1 MAWRQALS
9 QVWAS
14 PGVDPPLN
22 QLSETLPWGGRGA
35 KEPVRHAHP
44 FFPSCVHSFLG
55 LAVAE
60 PSVCGNYLFN
70 QTYPAPENT
79 PVRGQCSLATTIGE
93 RAIIGAHASQFVRR
107 LDACEAVSAQV
118 GQGRAIQLAMF

>member
-9 QVWAS
+9 LVWTS

-44 FFPSCVHSFLG
+44 FSPSCLPSFLG
-55 LAVAE
+55 LAIAE

-70 QTYPAPENT
+70 QTCSAPANA
-79 PVRGQCSLATTIGE
+79 PVRGQSSLATTIGE
-93 RAIIGAHASQFVRR
+93 RAIIGRTLPSFVRR
-107 LDACEAVSAQV
+107 LDA
-118 GQGRAIQLAMF
+118 